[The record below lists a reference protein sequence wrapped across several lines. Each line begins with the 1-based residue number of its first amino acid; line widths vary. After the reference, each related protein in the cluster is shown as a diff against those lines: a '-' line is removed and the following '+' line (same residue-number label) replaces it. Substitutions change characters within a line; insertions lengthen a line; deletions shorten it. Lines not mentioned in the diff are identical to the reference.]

1 MLCSVQPAPLDA
13 DAFLRDPD
21 ALLEPPP
28 AALCDALDV
37 GAGDLLR
44 HVVHV
49 EAHDASCGGRAFQRV
64 VGRLVVRHPRSHRIA
79 RLPFVSD
86 QMTAG
91 DSVYAITRLTYEV
104 ERRRRR
110 PHLPERPR
118 GARAHAPPPVAARDA
133 PGRRVRR
140 RPRRAHAAR
149 VGRGARRPRAAAL
162 PVRRQRLARDGG
174 RRHRH
179 LPLHAL
185 PVRCLGATAPLPT
198 AALWCVVAP
207 GAGECVVV
215 AAAAEEAWRAEVG
228 DAPCEGAP
236 LDDFVAR
243 VASAAERA
251 RVRREVLAQLPALP
265 ADARLVDAL
274 HAAAAPAGARRYDV
288 VAQPVGCV
296 VALTLAPPEARGGA
310 AEAAAG
316 TSGGSTRRPRAIPRL
331 CCARGG
337 CKPRV
342 RRVRGGAAHPRPA
355 GGAGRGG
362 GGGRRHVGWVDTAS
376 PPVCHSRLCCARGG
390 CKPRVRRVHVR
401 RS

>member
-91 DSVYAITRLTYEV
+91 DSVYAITRLTYEGWSADG
-104 ERRRRR
+104 
-110 PHLPERPR
+110 
-118 GARAHAPPPVAARDA
+118 GARTYLSALEARVRMRLL
-133 PGRRVRR
+133 PSRRVTRQDVEFVAV
-140 RPRRAHAAR
+140 PAAHMPPASDA
-149 VGRGARRPRAAAL
+149 VRAA
-162 PVRRQRLARDGG
+162 LARLRCQFGVNVSLATEAGG
-174 RRHRH
+174 TATFRCT
-179 LPLHAL
+179 LL

-215 AAAAEEAWRAEVG
+215 AAAARRRGARRWATRRAR
-228 DAPCEGAP
+228 APPRRLSRASRAP
-236 LDDFVAR
+236 R
-243 VASAAERA
+243 SA

-310 AEAAAG
+310 A
-316 TSGGSTRRPRAIPRL
+316 
-331 CCARGG
+331 
-337 CKPRV
+337 
-342 RRVRGGAAHPRPA
+342 
-355 GGAGRGG
+355 
-362 GGGRRHVGWVDTAS
+362 
-376 PPVCHSRLCCARGG
+376 
-390 CKPRVRRVHVR
+390 
-401 RS
+401 